1 MASKEY
7 KFVKSLLFGDDS
19 LSPEQAKTRM
29 LVMYLFTGVITTIVN
44 FIFFTA
50 FNELVPF
57 HYDVTIFKLE
67 FDLFL
72 LVNQTIAWLASV
84 IVAYITN
91 RAFVFVSNG
100 NYIKEFFIFATARIV
115 SFFLVE
121 LGTFSLFLLL
131 LENVM
136 KIPQETHL
144 FYVFQIDITALY
156 LIKLMNS
163 VILVILNFVMSKI
176 FVFKKNDNKAE
187 SIANSKMQEEYEE
200 GSANE

>member
-1 MASKEY
+1 M
-7 KFVKSLLFGDDS
+7 
-19 LSPEQAKTRM
+19 
-29 LVMYLFTGVITTIVN
+29 
-44 FIFFTA
+44 
-50 FNELVPF
+50 
-57 HYDVTIFKLE
+57 
-67 FDLFL
+67 
-72 LVNQTIAWLASV
+72 ASV

-156 LIKLMNS
+156 VIKLMNS